1 MNPMLTVARKET
13 AQLLHSRMSM
23 ITTAFLAM
31 FFAFTAA
38 PAVTMEDG
46 SAAVLDQLLFSM
58 VPVIGLFVGYIFAS
72 QIFLRE
78 KQQGV
83 IETLLCT
90 PLTVGEL
97 WLGKVLGATLLAWG
111 MALGAAVLII
121 VVSGGNSGGLVL
133 PSAPVIVH
141 LAVVMP
147 LFIAAGTGLL
157 GLVQFIL
164 GLRQVQ
170 IVNVAV
176 IFVLIFLLTFTRQLL
191 NPETGITWPVV
202 GGSFIAGVNVLGAVL
217 VMGRL
222 LNTERIV
229 TSLP

>member
-1 MNPMLTVARKET
+1 MNPMLTVARKEI

-23 ITTAFLAM
+23 LSTAFLAI

-38 PAVTMEDG
+38 PAVTMDG
-46 SAAVLDQLLFSM
+46 GGLAILDQLLFSM
-58 VPVIGLFVGYIFAS
+58 VPVIGLFAGYIFAS

-90 PLTVGEL
+90 PLTVRQL
-97 WLGKVLGATLLAWG
+97 WAGKVLGVTLLAWA
-111 MALGAAVLII
+111 MAMGAAILIVGFSRGSDGVL
-121 VVSGGNSGGLVL
+121 LL

-141 LAVVMP
+141 LAVAVP
-147 LFIAAGTGLL
+147 LFIVAGTGLL
-157 GLVQFIL
+157 GLAQFIL
-164 GLRQVQ
+164 GMHQIQ

-176 IFVLIFLLTFTRQLL
+176 IFVLIFLLTLTQQLV
-191 NPETGITWPVV
+191 NPEAGITWPVAGASFLAGHAAL
-202 GGSFIAGVNVLGAVL
+202 GGVWAAG
-217 VMGRL
+217 RC

>member
-202 GGSFIAGVNVLGAVL
+202 GGSFIAGVIVLGAVL

>member
-1 MNPMLTVARKET
+1 MLTVARKET

-202 GGSFIAGVNVLGAVL
+202 GGSFIAGVIVLGAVL

>member
-1 MNPMLTVARKET
+1 MKPMLTVARKEV

-23 ITTAFLAM
+23 VTTAFLAI

-38 PAVTMEDG
+38 PAVITNDG
-46 SAAVLDQLLFSM
+46 GGAVLDQLLFSM

-97 WLGKVLGATLLAWG
+97 WLGKVLGVTLLAWG
-111 MALGAAVLII
+111 MALGAAFLII
-121 VVSGGNSGGLVL
+121 GFSSGSNGALLL
-133 PSAPVIVH
+133 PSAPVVVH
-141 LAVVMP
+141 LAVAMP

-157 GLVQFIL
+157 GLAQFIL
-164 GLRQVQ
+164 GLRQIQ
-170 IVNVAV
+170 IVNVVV
-176 IFVLIFLLTFTRQLL
+176 IFVLIFLLTVTQQVL
-191 NPETGITWPVV
+191 NPESGITWMVA
-202 GGSFIAGVNVLGAVL
+202 GGSLIAGLAVLGAVL
-217 VMGRL
+217 GIGRL

>member
-1 MNPMLTVARKET
+1 MNPMGIVARKEI

-23 ITTAFLAM
+23 VSTAFLTV
-31 FFAFTAA
+31 FFAITAV
-38 PAVTMEDG
+38 PQIVSEG
-46 SAAVLDQLLFSM
+46 GAVLDQFLFSM
-58 VPVIGLFVGYIFAS
+58 VLVIGIFVGYIFAS

-97 WLGKVLGATLLAWG
+97 WLGKVLGVTLLAWG
-111 MALGAAVLII
+111 MALGAALIMI
-121 VVSGGNSGGLVL
+121 VFSWGGSGALLL

-141 LAVVMP
+141 LAVVIP

-157 GLVQFIL
+157 GLAQFIL
-164 GLRQVQ
+164 GLRQIQ
-170 IVNVAV
+170 IINVLV
-176 IFVLIFLLTFTRQLL
+176 IFVLIFLLTMTQQLL
-191 NPETGITWPVV
+191 NPEGGITWPVV
-202 GGSFIAGVNVLGAVL
+202 GGALIAGFAVLGAVL
-217 VMGRL
+217 GLARL

>member
-1 MNPMLTVARKET
+1 MKPMLTVARKEM

-23 ITTAFLAM
+23 VTTAFLAI
-31 FFAFTAA
+31 FFSFTTAQT
-38 PAVTMEDG
+38 AVMEEG
-46 SAAVLDQLLFSM
+46 GGAVLDQLLFSM

-90 PLTVGEL
+90 PLSVSEL

-111 MALGAAVLII
+111 MALGAAVII
-121 VVSGGNSGGLVL
+121 TVVSGGSGGTLLL
-133 PSAPVIVH
+133 PSAPVIVY
-141 LAVVMP
+141 LAVVLP

-157 GLVQFIL
+157 GLAQFIL

-170 IVNVAV
+170 IVNVGV
-176 IFVLIFLLTFTRQLL
+176 IFVLIFLLTVTQQVL
-191 NPETGITWPVV
+191 NPATGITWPVV
-202 GGSFIAGVNVLGAVL
+202 GGSLIAGLAVLGAVL
-217 VMGRL
+217 GMGRL

>member
-1 MNPMLTVARKET
+1 MNPMVIVARKEMG
-13 AQLLHSRMSM
+13 QLLHSRMSM
-23 ITTAFLAM
+23 VTTAFFAV

-38 PAVTMEDG
+38 PAIITEDG
-46 SAAVLDQLLFSM
+46 GGAVLDQILFSM
-58 VPVIGLFVGYIFAS
+58 VLVIGIFVGYIFAS

-97 WLGKVLGATLLAWG
+97 WLGKVLGVTLLAWG
-111 MALGAAVLII
+111 MALGAALLII
-121 VVSGGNSGGLVL
+121 AFSGGNCGELLV

-141 LAVVMP
+141 LVLVIP

-157 GLVQFIL
+157 GLAQFIL
-164 GLRQVQ
+164 GLRQIQ
-170 IVNVAV
+170 IVNVLV
-176 IFVLIFLLTFTRQLL
+176 IFVLIFLLTFTQQLL

-202 GGSFIAGVNVLGAVL
+202 GGSFIAGLAFLGAVL
-217 VMGRL
+217 AAGRL

>member
-1 MNPMLTVARKET
+1 MKPMLTVARKEI
-13 AQLLHSRMSM
+13 AQLLHSRISM
-23 ITTAFLAM
+23 ITTAFLAI
-31 FFAFTAA
+31 FFAFTATQS
-38 PAVTMEDG
+38 VIVEDG
-46 SAAVLDQLLFSM
+46 GRAVLDQLLFSM

-78 KQQGV
+78 KQQGI

-90 PLTVGEL
+90 PLTVRQL
-97 WLGKVLGATLLAWG
+97 WSGKVLGVTLLAWG
-111 MALGAAVLII
+111 MALGAALLII
-121 VVSGGNSGGLVL
+121 VFSRGSNGGLLL
-133 PSAPVIVH
+133 PSAPAFVH

-164 GLRQVQ
+164 GLRQIQ
-170 IVNVAV
+170 IVNVGV
-176 IFVLIFLLTFTRQLL
+176 IFVLIFLLTFTQQVL
-191 NPETGITWPVV
+191 NPETGIAWPVV
-202 GGSFIAGVNVLGAVL
+202 GGSFIAGLAALGVVLA
-217 VMGRL
+217 MGRL

>member
-1 MNPMLTVARKET
+1 MNPMLTVARKEM
-13 AQLLHSRMSM
+13 AQILHNRMSM
-23 ITTAFLAM
+23 ITTAFLVI

-38 PAVTMEDG
+38 PAATMQEG
-46 SAAVLDQLLFSM
+46 GGAVLDQLLFSM

-90 PLTVGEL
+90 PLSVGEL
-97 WLGKVLGATLLAWG
+97 WLGKVLGGTLLAWG
-111 MALGAAVLII
+111 MALGAAVII
-121 VVSGGNSGGLVL
+121 TVVSGGGDGALLL
-133 PSAPVIVH
+133 PSTPVIVY
-141 LAVVMP
+141 LAVVLP
-147 LFIAAGTGLL
+147 LFIGAGTGLL

-191 NPETGITWPVV
+191 NPETGISWLVV
-202 GGSFIAGVNVLGAVL
+202 GGSLIAGFAVMGAVL
-217 VMGRL
+217 AMGRL